1 MNIIVVGAG
10 RIGFHL
16 ARILVEEGCEV
27 TVVDKDGDICED
39 IGRELECGVVHGD
52 ATKPRVLEEAG
63 VREADSIV
71 ALSGSDETN
80 LVVCLLA
87 KQLGAKQVA
96 ARLASLHYDE
106 VMLKNLGL
114 DLVIYPEAA
123 AAGYISELITKPEVL
138 DLAFIARGNAEIVEV
153 EVKPDSPIVGQ
164 KIKDIENP
172 QGAGIIALLED
183 NHVKIPDP
191 ETKIKE
197 GDRVLILARSEKIK
211 EIRKLVG

>member
-1 MNIIVVGAG
+1 MNVIVVGAG

-16 ARILVEEGCEV
+16 ARILLDEGCEV
-27 TVVDKDGDICED
+27 TVIDKDGDVCGDVEK
-39 IGRELECGVVHGD
+39 ELECGIVRGD
-52 ATKPRVLEEAG
+52 ATKPRTLEEAG

-106 VMLKNLGL
+106 EMLRNLGL

-123 AAGYISELITKPEVL
+123 AAGYISELIMKPEVL
-138 DLAFIARGNAEIVEV
+138 DLAFIARGNAQIVEM
-153 EVKPDSPIVGQ
+153 EVKPESSVVGS

-172 QGAGIIALLED
+172 QGAAIIALVQD
-183 NHVKIPDP
+183 GKINIPDP
-191 ETKIKE
+191 ETVIKA
-197 GDRVLILARSEKIK
+197 GDRVLLFARTEKIK
-211 EIRKLVG
+211 QVQKMIG